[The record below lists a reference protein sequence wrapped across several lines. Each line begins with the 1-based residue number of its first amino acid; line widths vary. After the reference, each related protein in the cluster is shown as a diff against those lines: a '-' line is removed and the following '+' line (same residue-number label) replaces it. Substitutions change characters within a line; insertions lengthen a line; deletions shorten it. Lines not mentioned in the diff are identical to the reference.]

1 MESLVSMLDT
11 VETYDKENIL
21 IDIYQ
26 NLLLNKNNLNKAQ
39 TIFLV
44 LSEIRDISLSDGS
57 QVYFDEWGKSPIDV
71 NVAKNYVSADIC
83 KMLEKLNQKLYN
95 DVDKWI
101 IENEWKFN
109 DELADIVKKSF

>member
-1 MESLVSMLDT
+1 M
-11 VETYDKENIL
+11 
-21 IDIYQ
+21 
-26 NLLLNKNNLNKAQ
+26 
-39 TIFLV
+39 
-44 LSEIRDISLSDGS
+44 SDGS
-57 QVYFDEWGKSPIDV
+57 QVYFDEWGKSQIDV

-109 DELADIVKKSF
+109 DELADIVKNLSKRSLLAKMQLIDGLYSCNL

>member
-1 MESLVSMLDT
+1 M
-11 VETYDKENIL
+11 
-21 IDIYQ
+21 
-26 NLLLNKNNLNKAQ
+26 LNKNNLNKAQ